1 MSNFK
6 LLIIFLFIFSLHS
19 CQTIND
25 KTDEIAKKENKKL
38 SKFIGKSISDLKIS
52 LGEADYIDINE
63 SNNKLYVY
71 EIKKYGILCKRKFEI
86 NNKNMIIGFV
96 SKGCF

>member
-1 MSNFK
+1 MTNLK
-6 LLIIFLFIFSLHS
+6 LGVIFLFIFSLNN

-38 SKFIGKSISDLKIS
+38 SKFIGRPISDLKIS
-52 LGEADYIDINE
+52 LGEPDYIDINE

-71 EIKKYGILCKRKFEI
+71 ETQKYGILCKRKFEI
-86 NNKNMIIGFV
+86 NDKDTIIGFI